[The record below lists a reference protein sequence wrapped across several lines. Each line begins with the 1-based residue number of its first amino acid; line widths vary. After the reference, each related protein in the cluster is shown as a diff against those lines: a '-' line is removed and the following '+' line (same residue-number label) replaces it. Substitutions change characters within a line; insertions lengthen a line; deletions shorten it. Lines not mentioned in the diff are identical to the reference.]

1 MSESPSAE
9 RADPDEREWLQEA
22 ADKRATDDAFGER
35 VEVERAAS
43 RWVGRLLAAG
53 GHPVALRTSDGV
65 THDGVLLD
73 AGEGWAVL
81 GGQGRAR
88 LVLLA
93 EVVSV
98 VAPAGGALGPA
109 LRVPRGVGSVFRRW
123 ARLAEPVVLCLR
135 DGSHLRGAVTEVLAD
150 AVTLDP
156 ETDGDVTVPLSAVR
170 WASGALLPDD

>member
-1 MSESPSAE
+1 MSEHE
-9 RADPDEREWLQEA
+9 RADPDERGWLQEA
-22 ADKRATDDAFGER
+22 ADKRATDDALGER

-43 RWVGRLLAAG
+43 RWVGRLLAAR
-53 GHPVALRTSDGV
+53 GHPVVLRTSDGV

-81 GGQGRAR
+81 GGQGRSR
-88 LVLLA
+88 LVMFA
-93 EVVSV
+93 EVISV
-98 VAPAGGALGPA
+98 VAPVAALGQAP
-109 LRVPRGVGSVFRRW
+109 RIPRGVGSVYRRW
-123 ARLAEPVVLCLR
+123 ARLTGPVVLSLR

-156 ETDGDVTVPLSAVR
+156 ETDEDVTVPFRAVR